1 MSAQPGWTPAARP
14 GIIPLHP
21 LTFGAVL
28 GRSFQALRHN
38 PKVLLGFALGV
49 QSLVFILLIV
59 GIAGVGWLSFSRLDT
74 LTPGTD
80 EWDAVTAGSVLVTAL
95 AGLVLGLLAS
105 ALQVIVQA
113 VVVGEVAH
121 AVVAEKLTLGALW
134 RQVRPSLWR
143 LLGYTF
149 LVLLAVVLFVAAV
162 GGVIFA
168 VGAAAGPVLAVV
180 LTILVFLGAIPLYLW
195 LSTKLLLAP
204 SAIIL
209 ERASVRGAIARSWR
223 LTRRRF
229 WPILG
234 VIVVISLLF
243 GVIAQFVQIPFSLLS
258 SGFLTVFA
266 PTGEPGAEAVIGFVV
281 AILLGNIVVLL
292 VQAVALVV
300 QATASVLLYVD
311 CRMRHEGLDI
321 DLLTYVERRD
331 AGAPTLED
339 PWAVHPGR
347 PAPVRAP
354 AYGPAYGA
362 PAQPPY
368 GYAQPPY
375 GYPMPPGAQA
385 PYGYAPQPPAG
396 SAVAPTAPSAPQPP
410 STPPLPVPPAATQWT
425 APGAGS
431 ADREPPPA

>member
-162 GGVIFA
+162 GGVVFA

-180 LTILVFLGAIPLYLW
+180 LTILVILGCIPLYLW

-331 AGAPTLED
+331 AGAATLED
-339 PWAVHPGR
+339 PWTVHPGR
-347 PAPVRAP
+347 PAPMRVP
-354 AYGPAYGA
+354 AYGAPAYGA

-375 GYPMPPGAQA
+375 GYAQPPYGYPA
-385 PYGYAPQPPAG
+385 PSTGLPPHGYAPQP
-396 SAVAPTAPSAPQPP
+396 SSAPSPP
-410 STPPLPVPPAATQWT
+410 APPAATQWT

>member
-162 GGVIFA
+162 GGVVFA
-168 VGAAAGPVLAVV
+168 VGASAGPVLAVV
-180 LTILVFLGAIPLYLW
+180 LTILVILGSIPLYLW
-195 LSTKLLLAP
+195 LSTKLLLVP

-281 AILLGNIVVLL
+281 AILLGNMVVLL

-331 AGAPTLED
+331 AGAAVLED
-339 PWAVHPGR
+339 PWTVHPGR
-347 PAPVRAP
+347 PAPMRAP
-354 AYGPAYGA
+354 AYGTPAQA
-362 PAQPPY
+362 PSGYPTQPPY

-375 GYPMPPGAQA
+375 GYPVPPTAAA
-385 PYGYAPQPPAG
+385 PPPPQPP
-396 SAVAPTAPSAPQPP
+396 T
-410 STPPLPVPPAATQWT
+410 VPPPPAPPAPTQWT